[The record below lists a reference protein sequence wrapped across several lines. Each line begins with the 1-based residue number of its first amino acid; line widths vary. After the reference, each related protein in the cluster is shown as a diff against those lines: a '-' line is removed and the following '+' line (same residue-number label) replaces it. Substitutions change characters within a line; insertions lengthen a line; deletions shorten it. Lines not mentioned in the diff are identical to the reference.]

1 MVTVIVWVAFSWL
14 WRWREAQCFTIES
27 GARAGFL
34 DALCH
39 VSGLS
44 CSSAVSVC
52 GVLSVAFLNLFMP
65 VCFPLYSINVL
76 NHT

>member
-1 MVTVIVWVAFSWL
+1 M
-14 WRWREAQCFTIES
+14 
-27 GARAGFL
+27 RAGFL

-44 CSSAVSVC
+44 CSSTVTVC

-65 VCFPLYSINVL
+65 VCFTVYSINVL
-76 NHT
+76 NRT